1 MKSRDTW
8 CSERRASQTTFHWGP
23 QKRSSGSAVH
33 LAASARSVRPAPS
46 SRPPPPPPRH
56 QPASPPAS
64 PRMVRDVGALHRPP
78 GRTFGAGAGGDENAP
93 PGAPAA
99 PRPPLR
105 AIQPPASGA
114 PRGPVPTARNGWGIR
129 TSKAPAVR
137 TSLALRKP
145 GAKLP
150 LKSELK
156 TAGTSS
162 VEEPRYKIR
171 DAISFWEENHSTGK
185 NSSSALQQCGSRA
198 LAMRENSA
206 DGTLTRYSE
215 DILELQLELD
225 ILKTIFVEEITAHA
239 EVEKTNGLDGE
250 LKAANLHI
258 LEASR
263 QKEAAESELNKARSV
278 IEALESKLVISI
290 NESEALKENNEQIL
304 GLLKKRDKEISS
316 LNSEL
321 DIYRGKEHMSYED
334 PIMRSFKFFD
344 TQDTPLSTNPKRD
357 QASHVKA
364 CNLNTRCQQY
374 QAFHSSTEQE
384 KDEVCCQAEN
394 VTAEVIISLDKQLD
408 ASKKG
413 LDKQNELN
421 KRLVE
426 VMKQNDE
433 LSTHNSLLESKLL
446 RSDELARA
454 LSFDLKMVQ
463 EQESVSVVKEKADAL
478 TKAKESIA
486 SLEQELAS
494 KTRELD
500 VVVSGRQQLEAQIL
514 SSNEKVAVLEEELA
528 KKFDELNIFSMENA
542 ELNSQLKQIERIN
555 CTVEDIAHKNKII
568 ARLEEDLLE
577 LRSYVGERNIYF
589 ESMQNNL
596 SKLSDEKQCLEA
608 QVLIFKKKLEMVQSL
623 RAESEAI
630 AIEAQQKAEER
641 KAYADEKDKQV
652 KLLERSNEDLEIT
665 VCELENKVEIIME
678 EAKQQRMQ
686 REELELKLQNIRQ
699 QTLDVPSSRNA
710 SCSLEDEMVDF
721 VDSTRHSQDVQNELL
736 DAQQVSEKEQGVLG
750 FSQEGPASCMISC
763 KQHMGTTS
771 PFEELMQGAK
781 ASNGEFCADAFSF
794 GDISKGDTNDYFPD
808 SHALPKITSRKPNP
822 YPTVEATEPPIVAVE
837 PAPLTEDAEEPSEE
851 SPSDEGL
858 QEPKQTGVEM
868 EVSLS
873 SDEDYQPEITAFD
886 QPSPDEHLE
895 LEQYSTRGQTRIY
908 GVGVDSDQSQQLS
921 PPAIEPVVQIVEEN
935 ELPPLA
941 LVRSSDP
948 VNYMR
953 APSDELKKL
962 RNRNHY
968 EGQRTATDRRFW
980 SIEQQDLYNS
990 VYSRAK
996 LAGMKWIDWKH
1007 IANIEQF
1014 AGVRKRCAH
1023 LGLEKI
1029 MSYCCH
1035 WDSEL
1040 IRQFYATVH
1049 ISADKT
1055 SMTWMSDGRKI
1066 TANKRA
1072 WEERFGI
1079 PSCIHTEIHSQ
1090 LFLNDDDKRIL
1101 YTAAEYTLGHIS
1113 GLSPLA
1119 SIANK
1124 ILRTTIYPRFGNT
1137 THSWNVLHHIV
1148 EQHPFDIIALIF
1160 GEVDLLISDHS
1171 RVKDPLLYA
1180 PYIMGMITRAF
1191 EYRGPRESRHNS
1203 YKPRPH
1209 KSKVSKKTHPPAAGA
1224 TPAVVSP
1231 LEPTLSAEVAA
1242 TGHEAHVEAGDDHNQ
1257 FEATGHQPRVEAV
1270 QGRADGCS
1278 SSHTPAPNSSVAPSL
1293 QANTTPASPQAPV
1306 TPFLPSSVHAD
1317 TPAVSTQPVH
1327 VRPCPFGGFRW
1338 YQKK

>member
-1 MKSRDTW
+1 MMK
-8 CSERRASQTTFHWGP
+8 
-23 QKRSSGSAVH
+23 V
-33 LAASARSVRPAPS
+33 
-46 SRPPPPPPRH
+46 
-56 QPASPPAS
+56 
-64 PRMVRDVGALHRPP
+64 
-78 GRTFGAGAGGDENAP
+78 
-93 PGAPAA
+93 
-99 PRPPLR
+99 
-105 AIQPPASGA
+105 
-114 PRGPVPTARNGWGIR
+114 
-129 TSKAPAVR
+129 
-137 TSLALRKP
+137 
-145 GAKLP
+145 
-150 LKSELK
+150 
-156 TAGTSS
+156 
-162 VEEPRYKIR
+162 
-171 DAISFWEENHSTGK
+171 
-185 NSSSALQQCGSRA
+185 
-198 LAMRENSA
+198 
-206 DGTLTRYSE
+206 
-215 DILELQLELD
+215 ILELPNNMYVHAPVLIICNSQNG
-225 ILKTIFVEEITAHA
+225 IQCTALH
-239 EVEKTNGLDGE
+239 VEKFSYNIAHLYDCTTP
-250 LKAANLHI
+250 KWI
-258 LEASR
+258 
-263 QKEAAESELNKARSV
+263 Q
-278 IEALESKLVISI
+278 IFIS
-290 NESEALKENNEQIL
+290 
-304 GLLKKRDKEISS
+304 
-316 LNSEL
+316 
-321 DIYRGKEHMSYED
+321 
-334 PIMRSFKFFD
+334 
-344 TQDTPLSTNPKRD
+344 T
-357 QASHVKA
+357 
-364 CNLNTRCQQY
+364 
-374 QAFHSSTEQE
+374 
-384 KDEVCCQAEN
+384 
-394 VTAEVIISLDKQLD
+394 
-408 ASKKG
+408 
-413 LDKQNELN
+413 
-421 KRLVE
+421 
-426 VMKQNDE
+426 
-433 LSTHNSLLESKLL
+433 
-446 RSDELARA
+446 
-454 LSFDLKMVQ
+454 
-463 EQESVSVVKEKADAL
+463 KEKQEANMYP
-478 TKAKESIA
+478 TKNMH
-486 SLEQELAS
+486 
-494 KTRELD
+494 
-500 VVVSGRQQLEAQIL
+500 QQ
-514 SSNEKVAVLEEELA
+514 
-528 KKFDELNIFSMENA
+528 ME
-542 ELNSQLKQIERIN
+542 
-555 CTVEDIAHKNKII
+555 T
-568 ARLEEDLLE
+568 
-577 LRSYVGERNIYF
+577 LR
-589 ESMQNNL
+589 
-596 SKLSDEKQCLEA
+596 DEKECLEA

-665 VCELENKVEIIME
+665 VCELENKLEIIKE

-699 QTLDVPSSRNA
+699 QTLDVPSSWNA

-721 VDSTRHSQDVQNELL
+721 FDSTRYSQDVQNEHL
-736 DAQQVSEKEQGVLG
+736 DAQQVSEKEQEVLG
-750 FSQEGPASCMISC
+750 FFQGGPASCMISC
-763 KQHMGTTS
+763 KQYMGMAS
-771 PFEELMQGAK
+771 PFEELMQGVK
-781 ASNGEFCADAFSF
+781 AGDGEYCADACSF
-794 GDISKGDTNDYFPD
+794 GDISKGDTNASFPD

-822 YPTVEATEPPIVAVE
+822 YPTAEATEPPIVAVE
-837 PAPLTEDAEEPSEE
+837 QAPLTEDEEPSEE

-858 QEPKQTGVEM
+858 QEPKQTNVEM

-873 SDEDYQPEITAFD
+873 SDEDYQPEITEFE
-886 QPSPDEHLE
+886 QSNPDEHLE
-895 LEQYSTRGQTRIY
+895 QYGTCGQTGIY
-908 GVGVDSDQSQQLS
+908 GVGVDSDQSQSESRSEEQLS
-921 PPAIEPVVQIVEEN
+921 PPAIEPVVEIVDEN

-1171 RVKDPLLYA
+1171 RTKDPLLYA

-1191 EYRGPRESRHNS
+1191 QYRGPRESRHNS

-1209 KSKVSKKTHPPAAGA
+1209 KSKAYKKTHPPAAGA

-1242 TGHEAHVEAGDDHNQ
+1242 TGHEVHVEAGDDHSQ

-1278 SSHTPAPNSSVAPSL
+1278 SSHIPAPNSSVAPSL
-1293 QANTTPASPQAPV
+1293 QANSTPAPPQVPV
-1306 TPFLPSSVHAD
+1306 TPFLPSSAHAD
-1317 TPAVSTQPVH
+1317 TPVVSSQPVH
-1327 VRPCPFGGFRW
+1327 VRPSPFSGFRW
-1338 YQKK
+1338 YQKN